1 MLRKMFGKQGRLIYK
16 ILTRRSVLILIIYLV
31 RAIVSSIGTKS
42 CCLDLLNRTRISIFV
57 SGFLFMISI
66 YVTEDIAH
74 LCSDI
79 C

>member
-1 MLRKMFGKQGRLIYK
+1 M
-16 ILTRRSVLILIIYLV
+16 LILIIYLV

-42 CCLDLLNRTRISIFV
+42 CLDLLNRTRISIFV